1 MPARTP
7 PVPDGGLV
15 PNRKLGTSLFL
26 VGMAVGLFLDDV
38 LGAESSFQRLAEP
51 MGAVVALGGLLVSWV
66 WRPD

>member
-1 MPARTP
+1 
-7 PVPDGGLV
+7 
-15 PNRKLGTSLFL
+15 
-26 VGMAVGLFLDDV
+26 MAVGLFLDDV